1 MSGGLPRT
9 CLVAGGLLGGT
20 SVAAGAF
27 GAHALAAT
35 LEAAGQA
42 ANWETACRYAAIHAV
57 ALVVAGLAAALP
69 GATRAARTLVAA
81 ACCFA
86 AGTLVF
92 SGCLGTLALTG
103 TRWLGAVVPV
113 GGVLLV
119 AGWALLALA
128 GARVIDAE
136 PPAAGR

>member
-1 MSGGLPRT
+1 M
-9 CLVAGGLLGGT
+9 
-20 SVAAGAF
+20 
-27 GAHALAAT
+27 
-35 LEAAGQA
+35 
-42 ANWETACRYAAIHAV
+42 
-57 ALVVAGLAAALP
+57 ALVVAGLAAAVP
-69 GATRAARTLVAA
+69 GATRAARTLGAA
-81 ACCFA
+81 AGCFA

-113 GGVLLV
+113 GGVLLI